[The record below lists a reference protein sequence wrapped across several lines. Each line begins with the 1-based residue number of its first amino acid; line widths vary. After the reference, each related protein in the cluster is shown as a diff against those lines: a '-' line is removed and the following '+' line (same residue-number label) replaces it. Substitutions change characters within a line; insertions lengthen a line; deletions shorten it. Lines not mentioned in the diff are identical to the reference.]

1 MTSHRLCLIHPT
13 DPRIEPAGAV
23 ETRLNAVLSALPSD
37 FSVLFV
43 GTDHVGDLRPGTG
56 AAISVAGRSVD
67 FLPVRRGG
75 SGSFAAGL
83 MRHLS
88 AVRTAAR
95 AEVASVSVHDF
106 TWVPL
111 ARLVGR
117 PIVLVVHADPHAG
130 AIAGRVPLRTAL
142 RESLALRVADRVVA
156 CDPGFARR
164 CRDAHPTIAAKTE
177 LLALP
182 VGEEASTVSL
192 FDGDVQVA
200 RLWERHRRLFDAHA
214 VRRGLHA
221 AA

>member
-1 MTSHRLCLIHPT
+1 MVSHRLCLIHPT
-13 DPRIEPAGAV
+13 DPRSEPVGTV
-23 ETRLNAVLSALPSD
+23 ETRLNGVLSALPTD

-43 GTDHVGDLRPGTG
+43 GADHVGDLRLGAGT
-56 AAISVAGRSVD
+56 AISVAGRSVD

-130 AIAGRVPLRTAL
+130 AVAGRVPLPTAL

-156 CDPGFARR
+156 CDAGFARR
-164 CRDAHPTIAAKTE
+164 CRDANPVIAAKTE

-182 VGEEASTVSL
+182 ASDEAATVSL
-192 FDGDVQVA
+192 FDGDAQVA

>member
-1 MTSHRLCLIHPT
+1 MASHRLCLIHPT
-13 DPRIEPAGAV
+13 DPRTDPVGTV
-23 ETRLNAVLSALPSD
+23 ETRLSTLLSALPTD

-43 GTDHVGDLRPGTG
+43 GADHVGDLRLGTG
-56 AAISVAGRSVD
+56 TAISVAGRSVE

-75 SGSFAAGL
+75 SGSFAKGL

-88 AVRTAAR
+88 SVRAAAR
-95 AEVASVSVHDF
+95 ADVASVSVHDF

-130 AIAGRVPLRTAL
+130 AVAGRVPLPMAL

-156 CDPGFARR
+156 CDAGFVRR
-164 CRDAHPTIAAKTE
+164 CRDGNPAIAAKTE

-182 VGEEASTVSL
+182 AGDAAATVSL
-192 FDGDVQVA
+192 FDGDAQVA

-214 VRRGLHA
+214 VRRELHA